1 MCSGECGFVEP
12 RCVPRGGKKKVL
24 LTDLQIRLQPA
35 TFRALDG
42 ESSRIG
48 KPLGPYCSPFLLPIQ
63 DYVALQAFHVVCLEE
78 SQGPLKRLTS

>member
-12 RCVPRGGKKKVL
+12 RCVPRGGKKKGAADRSPNQ
-24 LTDLQIRLQPA
+24 TA
-35 TFRALDG
+35 TG
-42 ESSRIG
+42 HIQSSRRRIG